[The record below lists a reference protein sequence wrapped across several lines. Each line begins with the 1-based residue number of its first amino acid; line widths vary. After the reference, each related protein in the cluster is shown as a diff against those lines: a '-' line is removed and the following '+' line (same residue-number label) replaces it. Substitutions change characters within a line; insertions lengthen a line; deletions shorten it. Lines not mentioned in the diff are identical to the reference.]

1 MNQGF
6 DAVTARLVLA
16 LARDGSIGRTA
27 ARENIAPSAVSRR
40 ISELEARL
48 GIALFDRLPQG
59 MVPTAAGRIYAAG
72 CRRIMRRILD
82 LDAEMQAISQ
92 GRSGLL
98 RIAATTSAL
107 SGRAPEVLAEF
118 ARLHP
123 DIRLELEEMPA
134 VTNLAA
140 LEDARVDIAILPDN
154 HDMSAF
160 DTEPFDDDRVYVIA
174 PSDHALA
181 SSLKASRPVAFSDM
195 PLEEMVGFHENGALD
210 RLLTEAARKLGRQL
224 GTRIRA
230 ESFSALVRLVE
241 AGFGIG
247 FVRATALHLLA
258 GTDVASAPLSDAWAG
273 RFQLIACRRTSQP
286 NPSVEAFRALARH
299 GAPVPARP

>member
-59 MVPTAAGRIYAAG
+59 MVLTAAGRIHAAG
-72 CRRIMRRILD
+72 CRRILRRILD

-92 GRSGLL
+92 GRAGLL

-118 ARLHP
+118 ARMYP

-174 PSDHALA
+174 PSDHVLA
-181 SSLKASRPVAFSDM
+181 STLVASRPVAFCDM

-258 GTDVASAPLSDAWAG
+258 GTDVASAPLSDAWAR
-273 RFQLIACRRTSQP
+273 RFQLLACRRTGQP
-286 NPSVEAFRALARH
+286 NPSVEAFRTLARH
-299 GAPVPARP
+299 GAPVSDDA